1 MVELSKLYSLSM
13 NKKIF
18 NKFQVKDKVAKAE
31 LTRAHGIIILL
42 SLSLMALLALS
53 SNIDLALDPVLSF
66 IAVLLLAIV
75 VLFSLSIIVA
85 VKKGK

>member
-1 MVELSKLYSLSM
+1 M

-18 NKFQVKDKVAKAE
+18 NKFQVKDKVARAE
-31 LTRAHGIIILL
+31 LTRAHGIIMLL

-66 IAVLLLAIV
+66 IAVLLLAVV
-75 VLFSLSIIVA
+75 VLFSLSVVVA

>member
-1 MVELSKLYSLSM
+1 MVELSKLYSLGM

-18 NKFQVKDKVAKAE
+18 NKFQVKDKVARAE
-31 LTRAHGIIILL
+31 LTRAHSIIMLL

-66 IAVLLLAIV
+66 IAVLLLAVV
-75 VLFSLSIIVA
+75 VLFSLSVVVA

>member
-1 MVELSKLYSLSM
+1 M

>member
-1 MVELSKLYSLSM
+1 MVALPKLYSLGM

-18 NKFQVKDKVAKAE
+18 NKFQVKDKVVKAE
-31 LTRAHGIIILL
+31 LTRAHGIIMLL

-66 IAVLLLAIV
+66 IAVLLLAVV
-75 VLFSLSIIVA
+75 VLFSLSIVVIA
-85 VKKGK
+85 KKGK